1 MQKAMSG
8 IRPICLGLILA
19 VVCSLSMTNYAAPAG
34 GVSLP
39 ALVIGTAALAALLK
53 WKVSIPIV
61 IAASALLGLVLIR

>member
-1 MQKAMSG
+1 
-8 IRPICLGLILA
+8 
-19 VVCSLSMTNYAAPAG
+19 MTNYAAPAG